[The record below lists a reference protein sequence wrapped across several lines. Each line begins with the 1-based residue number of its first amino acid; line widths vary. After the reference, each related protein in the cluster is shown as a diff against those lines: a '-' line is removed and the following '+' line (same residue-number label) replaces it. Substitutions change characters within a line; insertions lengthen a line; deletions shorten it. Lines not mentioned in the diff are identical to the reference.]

1 MGSRCCIL
9 EPIFCIF
16 LFNKRTINTYYGQ
29 QYNFAPIYHFI
40 NGKQPLNLQIFFT
53 NNIVT

>member
-1 MGSRCCIL
+1 MLYL

-53 NNIVT
+53 NNTVT